1 MTNVVL
7 KEEVPQKRT
16 VYFFTKEEAAKKG
29 MGKLFEGKY
38 LESRVLCSGQE
49 KIFAFMWEWER
60 TP

>member
-29 MGKLFEGKY
+29 MGKLFEGK
-38 LESRVLCSGQE
+38 
-49 KIFAFMWEWER
+49 
-60 TP
+60 